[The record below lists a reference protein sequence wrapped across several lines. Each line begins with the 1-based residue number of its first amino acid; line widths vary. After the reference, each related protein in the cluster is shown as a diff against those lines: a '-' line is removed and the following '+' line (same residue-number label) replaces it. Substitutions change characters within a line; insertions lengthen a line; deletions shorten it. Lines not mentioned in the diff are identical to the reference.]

1 MGSNRRSSK
10 IQTLLVTQWQELQ
23 LFQRRRKV
31 AGQSKQTTSWVRTL
45 SDETVPKLC
54 HYGEKR
60 NFLAN
65 VSTNLI
71 KLNSRTNH
79 MNNFYDICWC
89 CSGKVLFWKFTLQ
102 KIYRSTGLP
111 TKSCHLSQSS
121 LVSVTV
127 GEVIGMWDCS
137 AVPHKDYVGCSYLVQ
152 RVISWGSV
160 ETRQENKFSFS
171 RRSQHSSWSV
181 PNYWCG

>member
-1 MGSNRRSSK
+1 MAR
-10 IQTLLVTQWQELQ
+10 
-23 LFQRRRKV
+23 V
-31 AGQSKQTTSWVRTL
+31 AIVPEKKKGGWAKQTNNIL
-45 SDETVPKLC
+45 SENTKWWDSSQT

-89 CSGKVLFWKFTLQ
+89 SSGKVLFWKFTLQ

-111 TKSCHLSQSS
+111 TKSCHMSQSS